1 MGKAMSIQSTGL
13 KAYTNVM
20 SDFKKVQDTFKE
32 KSAAIPQS
40 KPVEKSFA
48 DTFKD
53 SLSNVNEM
61 QTTKSQMIQSFASGE
76 TQNVHELMIT
86 LQKAGL
92 AINMTSAVRNKV
104 LEAYKELSRLQ
115 F

>member
-1 MGKAMSIQSTGL
+1 MSIQSAGL
-13 KAYTNVM
+13 KAYINVM
-20 SDFKKVQDTFKE
+20 NDFKKVEDTFKE
-32 KSAAIPQS
+32 KSATIPQN

-53 SLSNVNEM
+53 SLSNVNEI
-61 QTTKSQMIQSFASGE
+61 QKTKSQMIQSFASGE

>member
-1 MGKAMSIQSTGL
+1 MSIQSTGL
-13 KAYTNVM
+13 KAYSNVM
-20 SDFKKVQDTFKE
+20 QDFKKVQENFQT
-32 KSAAIPQS
+32 KSAAVPVEIP
-40 KPVEKSFA
+40 KEKSFA
-48 DTFKD
+48 STFKE
-53 SLSNVNEM
+53 SLASVNDM
-61 QTTKSQMIQSFASGE
+61 QATKSTMIQSFASGE